1 MNDQNFNQES
11 YTPPIVEPVEPVS
24 PFPPRPRLDLRAA
37 FGSGLFLALC
47 ILMTVIAAFGSV
59 SINIGEGGFQASYSF
74 NIIAVLVTIGMWIT
88 FASAKTTDAPLKK
101 SGLVM
106 VSGSIKALRII
117 IWVVAIITLVSGLI
131 ITVFA
136 LAAPEGFFQAVVE
149 EIKLMLDSPEF
160 KQAMADVLGYDFID
174 VYLNNVEWEVIVP
187 VILLTMGI
195 FVCLVMVIL
204 MIFNVTYYKKLHQ
217 FARSLCACAEDPDAL
232 PVAANTVSIWLLV
245 LGIFNILS
253 GLTGIV
259 MIIGYVFLKK
269 YFVDI
274 ES

>member
-11 YTPPIVEPVEPVS
+11 YTPPVVEPVN

-47 ILMTVIAAFGSV
+47 ILMTVLAAFGSV
-59 SINIGEGGFQASYSF
+59 SINVSQGEFQTSYSF
-74 NIIAVLVTIGMWIT
+74 NIIAVLVAVGMWIT
-88 FASAKTTDAPLKK
+88 FASAKGTDVALKK

-117 IWVVAIITLVSGLI
+117 IWVVAIITLVCGLI

-136 LAAPEGFFQAVVE
+136 FAAPEDFFQAMTE
-149 EIKLMLDSPEF
+149 EIKLTFDSPEF
-160 KQAMADVLGYDFID
+160 KQAMADALGHDFVD
-174 VYLNNVEWEVIVP
+174 VYFGDINLEA
-187 VILLTMGI
+187 LLPIMLVAMGI
-195 FVCLVMVIL
+195 FVCLVMVVL

-217 FARSLCACAEDPDAL
+217 FAKSLCACTEDPDAL

-245 LGIFNILS
+245 LGILNILS

-269 YFVDI
+269 YFVDV
-274 ES
+274 EA